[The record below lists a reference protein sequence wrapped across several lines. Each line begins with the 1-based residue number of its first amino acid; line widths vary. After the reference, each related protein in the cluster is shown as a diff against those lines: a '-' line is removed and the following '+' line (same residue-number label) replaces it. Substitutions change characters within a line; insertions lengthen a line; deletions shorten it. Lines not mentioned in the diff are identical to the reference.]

1 MGKWPARSG
10 RRFSTCGIP
19 AGCTAPLGAAHAPS
33 PDAHSARKP
42 NRVSDGEV
50 ARSKWP
56 QVFNLRCTPLDLI
69 APLGAAHAPS
79 PDAHSARKPNRVSD
93 GEVARSKWP
102 QVFNLRCT
110 PLDLIAPLGAAHA
123 PSPDAHYGHPALRS
137 LGVSSASPSW
147 LAEET
152 NAGSRGTG
160 NPELRALIGLGFQ
173 PRCLAT
179 AKTAPQ
185 LATPPARMAGILTQ
199 AATATMAWQPYVGR
213 RPTCLPRLPRP
224 GWRGSRKTEGT
235 GFEPATDFS
244 ASDFE
249 SDR

>member
-1 MGKWPARSG
+1 MGKWPQVFNLRDPRQVHCAARGCPCPVAGRSLRQEAQSRKRWGSG

-19 AGCTAPLGAAHAPS
+19 A
-33 PDAHSARKP
+33 
-42 NRVSDGEV
+42 
-50 ARSKWP
+50 
-56 QVFNLRCTPLDLI
+56 RCT
-69 APLGAAHAPS
+69 
-79 PDAHSARKPNRVSD
+79 
-93 GEVARSKWP
+93 
-102 QVFNLRCT
+102 
-110 PLDLIAPLGAAHA
+110 APLGAAHA

-179 AKTAPQ
+179 ARMAPQ
-185 LATPPARMAGILTQ
+185 LATPPARMAGIPTQ

-224 GWRGSRKTEGT
+224 RRRLSSQRRRPGW
-235 GFEPATDFS
+235 PAS
-244 ASDFE
+244 
-249 SDR
+249 